1 MKAIQKKASL
11 SGSISL
17 LLLILLISLGSL
29 TPTNSVV
36 IKPEMNPPN
45 YNTANNFSEDIS
57 SSMAPN
63 EGDIPNW
70 APESEPTNIP
80 EENNSPAKEQ
90 PGFDFL
96 MALLLAALSAVQ
108 IKKRSQAIKKK

>member
-1 MKAIQKKASL
+1 MAFFSALIA
-11 SGSISL
+11 L
-17 LLLILLISLGSL
+17 LLLVFIASGGSAASQKDESDKAM
-29 TPTNSVV
+29 PS
-36 IKPEMNPPN
+36 
-45 YNTANNFSEDIS
+45 ADAFSI
-57 SSMAPN
+57 MAPN